1 MAIRQRPANKPPVL
15 VVKNVLLVDVV
26 ETKLLVVVTCKVVAV
41 VEEVADPPI
50 ASKVTLAVSG
60 ELLMKRK

>member
-1 MAIRQRPANKPPVL
+1 